1 MTHVCPGTFANGQSQ
16 SATPTHQSWT
26 HARRPPDLGPGWYT
40 KVPANTGSIVKG
52 SIRPANVGHANQAN
66 GHSELRLR
74 AGHSAVWRTPC
85 HPRTALQPADPTPR
99 GVVISGPATSHHS
112 VHTSRVAPL
121 KSGTAPPKCEA
132 VQHTQGEGGAH
143 LPTTQQLAVS
153 SHSSASIYVDPTPLL
168 ARRPGRGRGKAVQVA
183 PIPLVA
189 WTPAR
194 NGAK

>member
-1 MTHVCPGTFANGQSQ
+1 MLAMQIRPT
-16 SATPTHQSWT
+16 ATPSCAFERDTRQCGGLHVILGLHYS
-26 HARRPPDLGPGWYT
+26 PPIP
-40 KVPANTGSIVKG
+40 P
-52 SIRPANVGHANQAN
+52 
-66 GHSELRLR
+66 
-74 AGHSAVWRTPC
+74 
-85 HPRTALQPADPTPR
+85 PR

-121 KSGTAPPKCEA
+121 RSGTAPPKSEA
-132 VQHTQGEGGAH
+132 MQHTQGEGRAN
-143 LPTTQQLAVS
+143 LLTTQQLAVS

>member
-1 MTHVCPGTFANGQSQ
+1 MVIGPVKATGPFLSQ
-16 SATPTHQSWT
+16 HATMCKMVQQPLPLPCEVAPS
-26 HARRPPDLGPGWYT
+26 
-40 KVPANTGSIVKG
+40 VISMTGSIVKG

-121 KSGTAPPKCEA
+121 RSGTAPPKSEA
-132 VQHTQGEGGAH
+132 MQHTQGEGRAN
-143 LPTTQQLAVS
+143 LLTTQQLAVS